1 MKHKRVIAD
10 YDKDTL
16 FGGVAGAGL
25 EPESV
30 EIAPGLILR
39 QTYAHVFGPLLA
51 AFKRPLGPHAPHPA
65 PWMAVGS
72 GTAWDIEIEI
82 ELMASSRPT
91 GFDRLNSLWF
101 ATALLRLR
109 TGIPLRMPIISPM
122 AFSGIASSQQEPQ
135 FLTIE
140 TQSTQLRL
148 SKTHRSVVTL
158 DDVEWLRQYYV
169 SGATLVDDEH
179 FGAAFMMFDE
189 SVWVSKPRAGL
200 LLAWGAIECAMR
212 PGQRDTAKRLARHIA
227 ALLEPRGPNRT
238 RLYQQVKRLY
248 GVRGDV
254 IHAGASVAPDNYF
267 ETLELTR
274 RLFLTCF
281 EQSVLPAARD
291 LEGEWKACE
300 AEIHG

>member
-1 MKHKRVIAD
+1 MKHKRVIAN
-10 YDKDTL
+10 YDVDTL
-16 FGGVAGAGL
+16 FGGLAGATL

-30 EIAPGLILR
+30 EIVPGLTLR

-51 AFKRPLGPHAPHPA
+51 AFKRPPSPHSPHPA

-72 GTAWDIEIEI
+72 GTAWDIEIEM
-82 ELMASSRPT
+82 ELMESSRPT

-109 TGIPLRMPIISPM
+109 TGMPLRMPIISPM
-122 AFSGIASSQQEPQ
+122 AFNGVASSQQEPQ
-135 FLTIE
+135 FVTIE
-140 TQSTQLRL
+140 TQSTQLKL
-148 SKTHRSVVTL
+148 AKDHSSVVTL
-158 DDVEWLRQYYV
+158 DDVEWLRQFYV
-169 SGATLVDDEH
+169 SGATLADDEH

-200 LLAWGAIECAMR
+200 LLAWGAIECAIR
-212 PGQRDTAKRLARHIA
+212 PGQRDTTKRLARHMA

-248 GVRGDV
+248 CVRGEV
-254 IHAGASVAPDNYF
+254 IHAGASISPDNYF
-267 ETLELTR
+267 ETLELAR

-281 EQSVLPAARD
+281 EQRVLPSAKD
-291 LEGEWKACE
+291 L
-300 AEIHG
+300 